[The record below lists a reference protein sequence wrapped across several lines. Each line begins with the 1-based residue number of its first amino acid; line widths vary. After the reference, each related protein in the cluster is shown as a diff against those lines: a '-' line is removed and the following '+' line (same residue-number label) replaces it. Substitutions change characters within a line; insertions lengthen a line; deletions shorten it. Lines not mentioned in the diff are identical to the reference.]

1 MFLKSWSTQSK
12 TRDKEDEI
20 LDSLPQ
26 YGTYAF
32 IPYITSPTATN
43 MPCLAIAPSPNP
55 PPFKIKHTSTY
66 TYCGPLLSPHT
77 LPPSLH
83 PWLTQTTTT
92 PSALLSRLIPLL
104 TFLHTFLENAG
115 VQHYWLTLRATTPT
129 QEYNTPRWHVDD
141 DFFANAPTSSPNDA
155 RSQRSAKKRT
165 ARHTGWKLCTTLLG
179 PATLFLRPSSNRTAL
194 LTLRAA
200 KEKES
205 AQHSHICSSIRCAA
219 CFATSAAVRLA
230 LADAFAGEAT
240 VQAADGEVAFFRI
253 GCEEGAMHSEPVC
266 GVDRVFVNVVPG
278 TEGELRALMGR
289 YGMGFPRAWSL
300 GVPGGLGMTEG
311 LVDGK

>member
-1 MFLKSWSTQSK
+1 MP
-12 TRDKEDEI
+12 
-20 LDSLPQ
+20 SL
-26 YGTYAF
+26 A
-32 IPYITSPTATN
+32 A
-43 MPCLAIAPSPNP
+43 APSPNP
-55 PPFKIKHTSTY
+55 PPFEIKHTSTY
-66 TYCGPLLSPHT
+66 TYCGPLLSPRT

-83 PWLTQTTTT
+83 PWLTQTATSPT
-92 PSALLSRLIPLL
+92 ALLSRLIPLL

-115 VQHYWLTLRATTPT
+115 VRHYWLTLRATTPT
-129 QEYNTPRWHVDD
+129 QEYNTPRWH
-141 DFFANAPTSSPNDA
+141 
-155 RSQRSAKKRT
+155 RT

-200 KEKES
+200 REKES

-230 LADAFAGEAT
+230 LAAAFADEET

-266 GVDRVFVNVVPG
+266 GVDRVFVNVVPE

-300 GVPGGLGMTEG
+300 GVPGGLGMTGG